1 MTTAALKTRATA
13 GITTRAL
20 VLALFVALLAVTAA
34 AAVLAVPLA
43 RRQPPPPRQAPS
55 PPPPPPGV
63 DAFPPNVANL
73 TAWQA
78 VSSNPS
84 LSNFSSLLTAKAPQ
98 VVTALNTTGA
108 ANVTVFAPTNTA
120 FAPLVNQ
127 SLFQYLA
134 SNPNYSGVL
143 AQLLSYHAH
152 NGSAIYTADVPA
164 NRNITEGTLSPFF
177 NVTLSRGTA
186 RPLSAAQTANVTTVW
201 VNDAAVI
208 YGDTAVRDGVVHV
221 IDRVLSPTWYLPPRS
236 A

>member
-1 MTTAALKTRATA
+1 MTTTAHNDHATA
-13 GITTRAL
+13 GITTRAV
-20 VLALFVALLAVTAA
+20 VLALFVVLVAATAA
-34 AAVLAVPLA
+34 AAVVGVPLA
-43 RRQPPPPRQAPS
+43 RRQAPS

-63 DAFPPNVANL
+63 DAFPPNAANL

-78 VSSNPS
+78 VSGNPS
-84 LSNFSSLLTAKAPQ
+84 LSNFTSLLTAKAPQ

-108 ANVTVFAPTNTA
+108 ANVTVFAPSNTA

-127 SLFQYLA
+127 SLFQYLS

-164 NRNITEGTLSPFF
+164 NRNITEKTLSPFF

-186 RPLSAAQTANVTTVW
+186 RPLWAAQAANVTTVW
-201 VNDAAVI
+201 VNDAAIV